1 VSNETSLW
9 QGGEIAKLFQCEG
22 FDVDLAGVSID
33 SRSVVPGDLFIA
45 LSGDPGPR
53 FGGGEPG
60 ARDGHDFIDMAIRNG
75 ATAVMSHR
83 EVTCSVPV
91 IPVADTLDGLWQLGK
106 AARQRCQGSIVAI
119 TGSSGKTT
127 IRGWLEKLL
136 NTIAETHASEGSFNN
151 HWGVPLSLARMPR
164 TTQFGV
170 FEVGTN
176 HPGEIAPLANLVAP
190 DVSLLLNVLP
200 AHIGNFAD
208 LAALR
213 QEKLAIA
220 SGNST
225 LILPVSLKS
234 ETDWPRTIT
243 FGNNSE
249 SDVRGALSAP
259 GLLTA
264 AVFDDVFEIN
274 VPWRDPER
282 IDSVLAVLA
291 VLKIL
296 DVDIAWLVGE
306 IMNLVL
312 PEGRG
317 NYRLAS
323 GVLVIDDSYNAN
335 PASMAMALRNL
346 ANVEGEGRKIAL
358 LGEMLE
364 LGDETEASHEAMAA
378 LVTGLD
384 QVITFGQGFDACGFG
399 AAHHHLGNIDE
410 LDLGDFIDS
419 LGAGDVVLIKGSNKV
434 FWQKGFVKSLV
445 TALDARS

>member
-1 VSNETSLW
+1 
-9 QGGEIAKLFQCEG
+9 
-22 FDVDLAGVSID
+22 
-33 SRSVVPGDLFIA
+33 
-45 LSGDPGPR
+45 
-53 FGGGEPG
+53 
-60 ARDGHDFIDMAIRNG
+60 
-75 ATAVMSHR
+75 
-83 EVTCSVPV
+83 
-91 IPVADTLDGLWQLGK
+91 
-106 AARQRCQGSIVAI
+106 
-119 TGSSGKTT
+119 
-127 IRGWLEKLL
+127 
-136 NTIAETHASEGSFNN
+136 
-151 HWGVPLSLARMPR
+151 GVPLSLARMPR